1 MMQLFSLAVLVA
13 IVVSSTPSFSSNFA
27 VISPSTQVL
36 AQSTDTRKQ
45 EADRLLKQG
54 NKQFDTSQFAAALR
68 SYQQALQIFQSIK
81 DRKGEGNALN
91 SVGLVYLNL
100 GNYHIAIDYHNQ
112 SLIIAQEIKDQK
124 GEAYA
129 LGSLGNAY
137 RNLGE
142 YKRAIDYH
150 NQQLAITRKIKDQQG
165 EEGSLIGLGL
175 AYRNLG
181 EYQSAINYYKQS
193 LVIARQIKD
202 RQWEGR
208 IIGHLGNAYNALEDY
223 QKAIDYHKEGL
234 VIARQVQDLQGEA
247 YSLSS
252 LGNAYL
258 LLEDYQTAIDY
269 HKQSLKIKHQIKDRR
284 GEAASLCNLGIAY
297 NALGDYQ
304 RAIDYQNQSL
314 AIKWQI
320 KDRFGEAASLN
331 NLAAALLNSGNPK
344 AAEENLRHS
353 IAVKEAIRK
362 DLGDNDALKISIFE
376 TQAHTYRLLQQVLI
390 AQNRTKD
397 ALEIAEQGRARALI
411 ELLAVR
417 QQLSSAPASP
427 NIKQIQQIAKQQNA
441 TLVEYSI
448 AWDELY
454 IWVVKPTGEVT
465 FQKVDIKK
473 TNLGNVAEDTRTAAA
488 TLAEGRGVATNII
501 TGLVNNTRAAVTTT
515 ENKSPE
521 NNPNTVR
528 TLGCR
533 GNACLQQMYKLL
545 IQPIAKELPTNPDS
559 RVIFIPH
566 ESLFLVPFA
575 ALQDQD
581 KKFLIEKHTISIAPS
596 IQALELTRARRLK
609 LQQAQISALVVGNPT
624 MPKVSFKIGEP
635 PQQLDSLPGAE
646 TEAKDIAVLFK
657 VKPLTGKDAT
667 KAAVIG
673 QMSQARIIHL
683 ATHGLLDE
691 LGEGGIPGQVAL
703 APAGKDNGLLSAN
716 EVLNL
721 KLNAELVVL
730 SACDTGRGRI
740 TGDGVIGLSRAFISA
755 GTPSVIVSLWRVGD
769 NSAAVLMPEFYRQL
783 QKSPNKAQALRRAM
797 LNTMKNYPNPSDWAA
812 FLLVGEAE

>member
-13 IVVSSTPSFSSNFA
+13 IAASSAPSFSSNLA
-27 VISPSTQVL
+27 VISPSTRVL
-36 AQSTDTRKQ
+36 VQSIDTRKA
-45 EADRLLKQG
+45 EADRLLEQG
-54 NKQFDTSQFAAALR
+54 DKQFDTSQFEAAL
-68 SYQQALQIFQSIK
+68 SFYQQALKIYQSIK
-81 DRKGEGNALN
+81 YRKGEGNALN

-100 GNYHIAIDYHNQ
+100 GHYQKAIDYHNQ
-112 SLIIAQEIKDQK
+112 SLIIAQQIKDQK

-165 EEGSLIGLGL
+165 EEGSFIGLGL

-181 EYQSAINYYKQS
+181 YYQRAINYYNQG

-208 IIGHLGNAYNALEDY
+208 IIGHLGNAYDDLQDY
-223 QKAIDYHKEGL
+223 QKAIDYHKQGL
-234 VIARQVQDLQGEA
+234 VIARQFKDLQGEA

-252 LGNAYL
+252 LGNAYFSL
-258 LLEDYQTAIDY
+258 ADYQTAIDY
-269 HKQSLKIKHQIKDRR
+269 HKQSLNIKYQIKDQR
-284 GEAASLCNLGIAY
+284 GEAASLCTLGIAY
-297 NALGDYQ
+297 HALGDIQ
-304 RAIDYQNQSL
+304 RAIYYQNQSFVI
-314 AIKWQI
+314 ARQI
-320 KDRFGEAASLN
+320 KDPDGEAASLN
-331 NLAAALLNSGNPK
+331 NLAVALLDLGELK
-344 AAEENLRHS
+344 AAEKNLGDA
-353 IAVKEAIRK
+353 IALYESIRK
-362 DLGDNDALKISIFE
+362 NLGNNDALKVSIFE
-376 TQAHTYRLLQQVLI
+376 TQGYTYRLLQQVLI

-411 ELLAVR
+411 ELLAQR
-417 QQLSSAPASP
+417 QQLSSAPTSP
-427 NIKQIQQIAKQQNA
+427 KIEQIRQIAKHQNA

-448 AWDELY
+448 AWDDLY
-454 IWVVKPTGEVT
+454 IWVVKPTGEVA

-473 TNLGNVAEDTRTAAA
+473 TSLGNVAEDTRVAAA
-488 TLAEGRGVATNII
+488 NLAEGRGVATNVI
-501 TGLVNNTRAAVTTT
+501 TGLVGNTRAAVTRS
-515 ENKSPE
+515 ENTSLE
-521 NNPNTVR
+521 NNTNTVR

-533 GNACLQQMYKLL
+533 GNVCLQQMYKLL
-545 IQPIAKELPTNPDS
+545 IQPIAKELPTNPES
-559 RVIFIPH
+559 RVVFIPH

-596 IQALELTRARRLK
+596 IQALELTRTRRLK

-624 MPKVSFKIGEP
+624 MPKVGEP

-657 VKPLTGKDAT
+657 IKPLTGKDAT
-667 KAAVIG
+667 KAAVIQ
-673 QMSQARIIHL
+673 QMPQVRIIHL

-691 LGEGGIPGQVAL
+691 LGEEGIPGQVAL
-703 APAGKDNGLLSAN
+703 APAGKDDGLLSAN

-783 QKSPNKAQALRRAM
+783 QNHPNKAHALRRAM
-797 LNTMKNYPNPSDWAA
+797 LNTMKEYPNPRDWAA

>member
-515 ENKSPE
+515 ENTSPE

-646 TEAKDIAVLFK
+646 TEAKDIAVLFQI
-657 VKPLTGKDAT
+657 KPLIGKDAT